1 MAHDGIPMF
10 YEQISHKWFGVEI
23 AHLIRGINIFY
34 ISLQGYEMVH
44 RNFSSVS
51 NEREKNID
59 WTKSILAQRK
69 FVFPSPGYSK
79 PLLSKIPLLYVPG
92 FHTTVGVVV
101 ETDTSLR
108 LFHLHSVDYEY
119 CNTREQSKFISSKQ
133 MIEKERVGGLGIHFS
148 NATSETLRSC
158 NQHLFMSLKNENVL
172 EDKWQKINL

>member
-1 MAHDGIPMF
+1 MPHNF
-10 YEQISHKWFGVEI
+10 LNRQVELHQQRLLRSGYSCVLFTEI
-23 AHLIRGINIFY
+23 DEMIVPDPDQYPGGLKEYLNKFAQNSSLLHIRP
-34 ISLQGYEMVH
+34 QGYEMVH

-119 CNTREQSKFISSKQ
+119 CNTREQSKFIS
-133 MIEKERVGGLGIHFS
+133 
-148 NATSETLRSC
+148 
-158 NQHLFMSLKNENVL
+158 
-172 EDKWQKINL
+172 